1 MKKHK
6 HHIIPKHMG
15 GTDDPSNLVELSI
28 EEHAEA
34 HKKLWE
40 QHGCIE
46 DKIAY
51 ECLSGRRITE
61 EDRILLAIS
70 GFRRF
75 LNNPIAKEEWINN
88 IKHTRKNQVITDS
101 HRKSLSISL
110 KKAHDEGRFVA
121 FYSEET
127 RNAMRKRYN
136 ENNMKEKLSLARKQS
151 EKWKNSVSS
160 PECREKK
167 RLSSPKSKKV
177 SVNGVVYDSIR
188 HAVKE
193 TSYNYNRLRT
203 ILMSNVDD
211 NIFFC

>member
-1 MKKHK
+1 
-6 HHIIPKHMG
+6 MG
-15 GTDDPSNLVELSI
+15 GSDDSFNLVELSI

-51 ECLSGRRITE
+51 ECLSGRHISE
-61 EDRILLAIS
+61 EDRILLATS

-75 LNNPIAKEEWINN
+75 LNNSIAKEDWINN
-88 IKHTRKNQVITDS
+88 IKQSRKNQVITDS
-101 HRKSLSISL
+101 HKKNISISL

-127 RNAMRKRYN
+127 RNNMRKRYN
-136 ENNMKEKLSLARKQS
+136 ENNMKEKLSLARKRS
-151 EKWKNSVSS
+151 ETWKSSVSS
-160 PECREKK
+160 PECVKKK
-167 RLSSPKSKKV
+167 RLSSSKSKKV

-188 HAVKE
+188 HAAKE
-193 TSYNYNRLRT
+193 TSYSYNRLRN
-203 ILMSNVDD
+203 ILMSNVDN